1 MLIPYKIHKHL
12 CSTLLEVQNNNKKTR
27 RKQTKLNPRGEEKR
41 QKKKMARVRAAQ
53 FASFAIL
60 WLKLL

>member
-41 QKKKMARVRAAQ
+41 QKKKMARVRAA
-53 FASFAIL
+53 
-60 WLKLL
+60 